1 MRKCPYCGHA
11 GEFKVLKTW
20 KFRFYNVE
28 RLECP
33 NCKGVF
39 NYYSGISPRGKK
51 SEFLIRVKPRAKT
64 ITK

>member
-1 MRKCPYCGHA
+1 MRKCPYCDHV

-33 NCKGVF
+33 KCKGVF